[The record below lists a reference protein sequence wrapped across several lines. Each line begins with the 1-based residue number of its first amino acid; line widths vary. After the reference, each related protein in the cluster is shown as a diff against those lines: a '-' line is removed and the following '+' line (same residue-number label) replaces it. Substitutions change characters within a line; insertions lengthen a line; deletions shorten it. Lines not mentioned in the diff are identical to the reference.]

1 MHPWLKQI
9 GFVFGSDC
17 PDSLRRKH
25 LIEIQE
31 ILVSEQAI
39 QKKVDELAAQI
50 SKDYAGK
57 DLVLISILKGAISF
71 TVDLMRRI
79 PFPVTV
85 DFVHASS
92 YGLGTESTREI
103 RIKKDIETDIAGKH
117 VLLVDCIIDTG
128 ETLDYLIQRYAYRNP
143 ASLKSVV
150 LLDKRS
156 RRTVDVP
163 LDYVGY
169 VIPDKFVVG
178 YGVDCGEQYRNLPYI
193 AAVKTGK

>member
-1 MHPWLKQI
+1 M
-9 GFVFGSDC
+9 
-17 PDSLRRKH
+17 
-25 LIEIQE
+25 EIQE
-31 ILVSEQAI
+31 ILISEQAI
-39 QKKVDELAAQI
+39 EMKVGELAGQI

-57 DLVLISILKGAISF
+57 DLILISILKGAIVF
-71 TVDLMRRI
+71 TADLMRRI

-92 YGLGTESTREI
+92 YGKGTESTREI
-103 RIKKDIETDIAGKH
+103 RIKKDIETDITGRD

-128 ETLDYLIQRYAYRNP
+128 ETLKCLFNRYAGRNP
-143 ASLKSVV
+143 ASLRAAV

-163 LDYVGY
+163 LAYIGF

-178 YGVDCGEQYRNLPYI
+178 YGVDCSEMYRNLPYV
-193 AAVKTGK
+193 AAVKISG